1 MSVSLRNPGQNAPF
15 YFCIDVGDYT
25 GVSAASYEEF
35 LWSIRQVEAK
45 SLSFHVERGD
55 FEKWVSD
62 VLRDEKLA
70 KEIGKT
76 RNQKLQGQ
84 ALRNRL
90 YRIVSERRKELTG
103 KTH

>member
-1 MSVSLRNPGQNAPF
+1 MNNIRNLGQNAPF
-15 YFCIDVGDYT
+15 YFCVDVGHYT
-25 GVSAASYEEF
+25 GISAASYEEF
-35 LWSIRQVEAK
+35 LTSIRQVEVK

-55 FEKWVSD
+55 FEKWVLD

-76 RNQKLQGQ
+76 RNQKLRGQ

-90 YRIVSERRKELTG
+90 YRIVSERHKKLTG
-103 KTH
+103 RTR